1 MIIAF
6 GVVTFAILG
15 LVYYRILKSKKPKD
29 TNNNVPEVMDNSK
42 TDLSKG
48 VIVSLP
54 ATNFPNNELVIIWGG
69 ISYATPSW
77 IYTQIPKQA
86 LYKYVIVIAPYNLPL
101 SALEGVYKP
110 FLEKKVNV
118 SSVSIIGFS
127 AGGLQVQNAYSD
139 KYKLVGLVDP
149 STRANF
155 LQLPFGSNTKMVYNE
170 RNWGGNLQ
178 TIKELLPKLA
188 KTVSDK
194 GGLSER
200 LDLKHADIP
209 KHFFE
214 KFLI

>member
-6 GVVTFAILG
+6 GVTFAILG
-15 LVYYRILKSKKPKD
+15 LVYYRILKGKKPKD

-110 FLEKKVNV
+110 FLEQKKVNV

>member
-1 MIIAF
+1 MIIGF
-6 GVVTFAILG
+6 GVVAFTILG
-15 LVYYRILKSKKPKD
+15 FVYYRILKGKKPTN
-29 TNNNVPEVMDNSK
+29 TNNNVPEVMDSSK

-54 ATNFPNNELVIIWGG
+54 ATNFANNELLIIWGG

-77 IYTQIPKQA
+77 VYTQIPKEV

-110 FLEKKVNV
+110 FLEQKKVNV
-118 SSVSIIGFS
+118 SSTSIIGFS
-127 AGGLQVQNAYSD
+127 AGALQVQNAYSD

-149 STRANF
+149 STRANN

-170 RNWGGNLQ
+170 RNWGGSLQ

-188 KTVSDK
+188 KTISDK

-209 KHFFE
+209 KHFFQ
-214 KFLI
+214 KYL